1 MTTGEM
7 LFHLT
12 PVVMMA
18 TILLI
23 NHTINGRRNRRRA
36 GLDASRLATALSVEL
51 QSQLSHYID
60 NLSLL
65 ARDAPILLA
74 ARGGG
79 QVYRSNL
86 NRMVGL
92 LDERLVSVVVAAY
105 AHHERIEAMMTACT
119 QPNSGFTLRAGA
131 GGAYHEQLRQ
141 RFLTGCELVEAAL
154 SALALAWPIAA
165 GIEQSGGTSP
175 DIQTADVPLVSMG
188 QAP

>member
-1 MTTGEM
+1 MANGDW

-36 GLDASRLATALSVEL
+36 GLEASRMATAVGVEL
-51 QSQLSHYID
+51 QSMLNHYSD

-65 ARDAPILLA
+65 ARDAPILLS

-79 QVYRSNL
+79 QVYRTSL
-86 NRMVGL
+86 PRMVGL
-92 LDERLVSVVVAAY
+92 LDERLVAMVVAAY
-105 AHHERIEAMMTACT
+105 AHHERIEALLVACS

-141 RFLTGCELVEAAL
+141 RFVTGCEVVEAAI
-154 SALALAWPIAA
+154 SALALAWPIGSAPDQSPGAA
-165 GIEQSGGTSP
+165 
-175 DIQTADVPLVSMG
+175 DIRSTDVPVVSLG
-188 QAP
+188 QMP